1 MRRFADHWIPRHP
14 WCEAAPLAF
23 ALFLWCTITYG
34 DEAGVRFFSS
44 HGASITID
52 ESWNISARD
61 KNSKL
66 MSDVKQL
73 STDAEQELKTMIEST
88 KILLAA
94 TKGTK
99 SISLIVMPA
108 EASQEDMAAWDEDLM
123 NRLRDAMHRQ
133 AAPQYKKLAYRDVAY
148 EVPKMDRING
158 NYCFVVKSRFRNGQN
173 ALKATERRYF
183 YFVTGTFLLTV
194 SNDQAI
200 GNEESDELK
209 AIIQSLRIEQ

>member
-1 MRRFADHWIPRHP
+1 MRNVADHWIPRHP
-14 WCEAAPLAF
+14 WCEAVPLAL
-23 ALFLWCTITYG
+23 AYFLCCTIACG
-34 DEAGVRFFSS
+34 DETGVRFLSP

-52 ESWNISARD
+52 ESWNISTRD

-66 MSDVKQL
+66 MSDVEQL
-73 STDAEQELKTMIEST
+73 STGADQELQTIEST

-108 EASQEDMAAWDEDLM
+108 EASQEDMADWDEDLM
-123 NRLRDAMHRQ
+123 NRLQDAMHRQ
-133 AAPQYKKLAYRDVAY
+133 AAPQYKKLGYHDVVY

-158 NYCFVVKSRFRNGQN
+158 NHCFVVKSRFRNGQN
-173 ALKATERRYF
+173 ELKATERRYF
-183 YFVTGTFLLTV
+183 YFDKGTFLLTV

-200 GNEESDELK
+200 GDEEGDELK
-209 AIIQSLRIEQ
+209 AIVQSLRIEQ